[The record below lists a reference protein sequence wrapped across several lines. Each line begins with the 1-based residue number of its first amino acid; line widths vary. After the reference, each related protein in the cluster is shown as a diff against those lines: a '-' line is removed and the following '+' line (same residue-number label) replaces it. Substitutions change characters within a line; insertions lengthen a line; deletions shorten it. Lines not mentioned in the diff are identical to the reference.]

1 MKKLLLSIFCITA
14 TTAVM
19 AQLPM
24 VVDRSLYKDYT
35 PKFNPDA
42 GLMRHVK
49 AANKR
54 TRAAQTDKL
63 PEYVNNAN
71 AKWFPPIFGQTGGSC
86 GVSSRVGYMMTYEWN
101 AFRLSDASK
110 LEHRLPPHFQ
120 YPFSYNGLG
129 KEEMAMYVGYPTGDV
144 YGGWDVSSIYGAY
157 EVDSNDA
164 GWMQG
169 YDSWYNAM
177 FNRISRSAN
186 FPKGSNTKE
195 GMEAIKR
202 WLYNH
207 NGDTTWPTVTDENG
221 THIVGGIAG
230 LGCGISGCEI
240 EEVPNVEENRKA
252 GVVGKHFIRHWR
264 FDTADHAITLVG
276 YDDRVVFDLDKNGKY
291 GEASNRLGQNEKGAW
306 IFANSWGNWNDNGL
320 CYVPYPMAG
329 GVTSSRDNVKELT
342 NENGT
347 KVKVYTGGGWWPEI
361 YYLRQNYAPKQTLKV
376 TMQYSKRSEISVKVG
391 VSQNVDATSPEKES
405 VFRYINY
412 TGDGDKKA
420 EDAETP
426 LLGRWADGKMHY
438 EPMEFGIDLTD
449 LCEGIDFSKPVKLFF
464 IINSKGSANGNG
476 VIKNVSMID
485 YTTDKNGVEFPF
497 ATTNENIKVG
507 GQTTIV
513 SEVIRTEAM
522 NAPYNLVAD
531 NNNNLSWQ
539 KPLKGSVEPSKYY
552 VYCNGKK
559 VSETT
564 NTQYTA
570 TNNTNGT
577 FAVKAVYMV
586 GDKEVLSSATNTVA
600 FAPQNNNIFDKDV
613 LNFTSSGGFNVPN
626 VTSKAHQKF
635 TIEYWLKPS
644 SIKNWNQK
652 IGQGWGTF
660 WLHTN
665 DNKKVTFGWNTNG
678 NNRTDSEPILNTN
691 QWVHLALVVN
701 GHTMTLYANGEQKG
715 TFTSQFHSGMP
726 AMSGGLLFGAH
737 NGDGLH
743 GSIDEVRIWDV
754 ARTQQEIKDNYKTPI
769 AVPQSE
775 EGLLAYFKMNTINV
789 NGKMLLCDAAHGN
802 HADFLANGSHNYSQ
816 DAQNLDENA
825 ALATPVIRCASKI
838 YQGELA
844 TFTANTSVGVVKR
857 QWTVTNGTPENTTA
871 NNASVVFNQAG
882 EQTVTLTVT
891 DTKGN
896 TKQATKKV
904 TVIKEDATAEF
915 MITNQHPKAS
925 DRVSFL
931 SNNKVSGCSYL
942 WTINGADV
950 TTSTHRNTSAV
961 FAKAGTYQVTL
972 KVTTA
977 DNKTLTTTKRVTVE
991 ATAPK
996 ANYKTNSDDN
1006 IFIKGN
1012 SITLTDQSKYEPT
1025 EWHWTLKSNNRL
1037 YFASGNTYT
1046 VNPDKAGVYKL
1057 YYTVDNSLGSDQLIK
1072 ERAIIVCNADAQRG
1086 LNFTKKNDKQYLT
1099 FTTGSVSGVN
1109 SNWTIDYWLK
1119 PTYSSSASNGV
1130 YLLNSSNQ
1138 QVACL
1143 MAQAKGLATLKVGNN
1158 AYQIKNE
1165 YFIPG
1170 QWHHYAITANGSEV
1184 KLYRDGNEIMK
1195 ITLSS
1200 GSTINGIAKVRIGGE
1215 AQAEGIYDEVRV
1227 WGTALNKNDIQKYC
1241 VAPLDNSLLG
1251 SAKSQHHLKCYYQ
1264 FNDVEAKGTITD
1276 KSGNNCTGKREHFGP
1291 DGDAFVSSK
1300 GAFALDFSQV
1310 QGESINGLQTLD
1322 RSSYR
1327 IISVSDEETAQ
1338 EGNGNGVAELMFDKS
1353 EESFYHSKYG
1363 NGQAGFPHSFVID
1376 RPYLDKIKAIKLT
1389 CKRESRYRPIS
1400 LSVEQSDNLLQW
1412 EKVDNQHPFF
1422 DMQSPCINLIKPV
1435 TKRYIRLTFTES
1447 AAGSNLL
1454 TINNLELYGEKGNDA
1469 STEQP
1474 VKLNF
1479 VGCSDQKN
1487 NKNNKGSNAVDGKEN
1502 TIWMCKDDQS
1512 YPHTLTVKTN
1522 DTERCIER
1530 LEIIHA
1536 RISGDQGQR
1545 QNSAGKVIIY
1555 ESSDGTTWKKH
1566 EEVRIPYYQKCTI
1579 RLQKPIYKQHI
1590 KFEFTES
1597 QYKGSSKLGIK
1608 ELKAFGRLSK
1618 ETGIKQIN
1626 NNANNQN
1633 NIIYNLQ
1640 GLQVG
1645 TSTGDLPA
1653 GVYIRNGKKFVIK

>member
-14 TTAVM
+14 TTAMM

-35 PKFNPDA
+35 PNFNPDA
-42 GLMRHVK
+42 SLMRHVK

-54 TRAAQTDKL
+54 TRAANTDKL

-71 AKWFPPIFGQTGGSC
+71 AKWFPPIFNQTGGSC

-110 LEHRLPPHFQ
+110 LENRLPPHFQ
-120 YPFSYNGLG
+120 FPFSYNGLG

-144 YGGWDVSSIYGAY
+144 YGGWDISSIYGLY
-157 EVDSNDA
+157 DENSNDA

-186 FPKGSNTKE
+186 FPKGSHTPE

-230 LGCGISGCEI
+230 LGCGISGCQI
-240 EEVPNVEENRKA
+240 EEVPNVEANQKA
-252 GVVGKHFIRHWR
+252 GVVGKHFVRHWR

-291 GEASNRLGQNEKGAW
+291 GEANNRLGQNEKGAW

-329 GVTSSRDNVKELT
+329 GVTSKSGNVKKLT
-342 NENGT
+342 NEDGT
-347 KVKVYTGGGWWPEI
+347 EVEVYTGGGWWPEI

-391 VSQNVDATSPEKES
+391 VSQNIEATSPEKES

-412 TGDGDKKA
+412 TGDRDGNNT
-420 EDAETP
+420 DADTP

-449 LCEGIDFSKPVKLFF
+449 LCEGIDFSKPVKLFL
-464 IINSKGSANGNG
+464 IINTKGSANGNG

-485 YTTDKNGVEFPF
+485 YTTDKKGVEFPF
-497 ATTNENIKVG
+497 AATETKINVG
-507 GQTTIV
+507 GQTTTV

-522 NAPYNLVAD
+522 NAPYNLVVD
-531 NNNNLSWQ
+531 NSKNMSWQ
-539 KPLKGSVEPSKYY
+539 KPLKGSIEPSKYY
-552 VYCNGKK
+552 IYNNDKK
-559 VSETT
+559 IGEVSDTK
-564 NTQYTA
+564 YTV
-570 TNNTNGT
+570 TDNTNGT
-577 FAVKAVYMV
+577 FTVKAVYMV
-586 GDKEVLSSATNTVA
+586 NNKEVLSSASNAVTM
-600 FAPQNNNIFDKDV
+600 APQDNNVFDKDV
-613 LNFTSSGGFNVPN
+613 LNFTQSGGFIVPN
-626 VTSKAHQKF
+626 VTAKAHQKF

-644 SIKNWNQK
+644 SISNWNQK
-652 IGQGWGTF
+652 VGQGWDAF
-660 WLHTN
+660 WLHAN
-665 DNKKVTFGWNTNG
+665 NGGAVTFGWNTQNG
-678 NNRTDSEPILNTN
+678 NRTDSQPFLTN
-691 QWVHLALVVN
+691 GQWIHLALVVN

-726 AMSGGLLFGAH
+726 AMSAGLLFGAY

-769 AVPQSE
+769 AMSGSE
-775 EGLLAYFKMNTINV
+775 KGLLAYFKMNTINV
-789 NGKMLLCDAAHGN
+789 NGKTLLCDAAHGN
-802 HADFLANGSHNYSQ
+802 HAEFLSNGSHNNSQ
-816 DAQNLDENA
+816 DNAQTLDENVE
-825 ALATPVIRCASKI
+825 LATPVIHCASKI

-857 QWTVTNGTPENTTA
+857 QWTVTNGTPNNTTA
-871 NNASVVFNQAG
+871 NEASVVFNQSG
-882 EQTVTLTVT
+882 KQTVTLTVT
-891 DTKGN
+891 DVKGKTK
-896 TKQATKKV
+896 TATKEV
-904 TVIKEDATAEF
+904 TIEKADATADF
-915 MITNQHPKAS
+915 TITNTNPKAS

-931 SNNKVSGCSYL
+931 ANNKVAGCSYL
-942 WTINGADV
+942 WNINGADV
-950 TTSTHRNTSAV
+950 TTSTHRNTAAT
-961 FAKAGTYQVTL
+961 FAKAGTYQVKLT
-972 KVTTA
+972 VTTV
-977 DNKTLTTTKRVTVE
+977 DNKTLTQTKNITVQ

-996 ANYKTNSDDN
+996 ANYKLNSDDH

-1025 EWHWTLKSNNRL
+1025 DWHWTLKSNNRL
-1037 YFASGNTYT
+1037 YFASGKTYT

-1057 YYTVDNSLGSDQLIK
+1057 YYTVENGLGSDQLIK

-1099 FTTGSVSGVN
+1099 FTTGNVSGVN

-1119 PTYSSSASNGV
+1119 PTYSSSASNGI
-1130 YLLNSSNQ
+1130 YLFNNSNQ
-1138 QVACL
+1138 EVACL
-1143 MAQAKGLATLKVGNN
+1143 MAQAKGLATFKVGNQQ
-1158 AYQIKNE
+1158 YQIKNE
-1165 YFIPG
+1165 YFVPG
-1170 QWHHYAITANGSEV
+1170 QWHHYAITGGYGSEV
-1184 KLYRDGNEIMK
+1184 ILYRDGQEITK
-1195 ITLSS
+1195 ITLSQQS
-1200 GSTINGIAKVRIGGE
+1200 VNGITKVRIGGE
-1215 AQAEGIYDEVRV
+1215 AQAEGIYDEFRV
-1227 WGTALNKNDIQKYC
+1227 WGTTLSKNDIQKYC
-1241 VAPLDNSLLG
+1241 VAPLDNSSLAT
-1251 SAKSQHHLKCYYQ
+1251 AKSQHSLKCYYQ
-1264 FNDVEAKGTITD
+1264 FNEIEKNGTITD

-1300 GAFALDFSQV
+1300 GAFAIDFSQA
-1310 QGESINGLQTLD
+1310 QGESISGLQALD

-1338 EGNGNGVAELMFDKS
+1338 EGNGNGVAELMLDKS

-1363 NGQAGFPHSFVID
+1363 GGEAGFPHSFVID
-1376 RPYLDKIKAIKLT
+1376 RVYLDKIKAIKLT

-1400 LSVEQSDNLLQW
+1400 LSVEQSDDLQQW

-1422 DMQSPCINLIKPV
+1422 DMQSPCINFIKPV
-1435 TKRYIRLTFTES
+1435 TKRYMRLTFTEN

-1454 TINNLELYGEKGNDA
+1454 TIHSLELYGEKGNDA
-1469 STEQP
+1469 STEQA
-1474 VKLNF
+1474 VKLTY

-1487 NKNNKGSNAVDGKEN
+1487 NANNKGSNAVDGKEN
-1502 TIWMCKDDQS
+1502 TIWMCKNDQS
-1512 YPHTLTVKTN
+1512 YPHTLTVKT
-1522 DTERCIER
+1522 TQAERCIER

-1536 RISGDQGQR
+1536 KISGDQGQR

-1555 ESSDGTTWKKH
+1555 ESNDGSTWKKH

-1579 RLQKPIYKQHI
+1579 RLQKPIYKQYI

-1608 ELKAFGRLSK
+1608 EIKAFGRLSK
-1618 ETGIKQIN
+1618 ETGIKQVN
-1626 NNANNQN
+1626 VDANNSHV
-1633 NIIYNLQ
+1633 IYNLQ

-1645 TSTGDLPA
+1645 TSINNLPA
-1653 GVYIRNGKKFVIK
+1653 GVYIKNGKKFVVQ